1 MLCFSKILGYR
12 SRRACVINMRI
23 FFFMEVRNE
32 IQFWLSTTV
41 YFVFLDKLK
50 TLFIKNQENKFQ
62 QPFNSS

>member
-12 SRRACVINMRI
+12 LRRACVINMRI